1 MCGEGRRYM
10 GNLHTSPS
18 LLWTLSF
25 SLKKKKK
32 KILKE
37 FFKLCFY
44 FFHFAYLFSLL
55 SVHLV
60 LISYIRLAIIRWPP
74 CADGPRYGAQKAP
87 EERKMKHR
95 GTSRTRGK
103 RGPAGIGSSETHA
116 GRLVVK
122 GRIIKRPEE
131 IFSGVGTF
139 IILMMVMVLW
149 VYSYV
154 DINQIL
160 QF

>member
-1 MCGEGRRYM
+1 MREATHVRGGEEVYGKSPHLPKFAV
-10 GNLHTSPS
+10 NLK
-18 LLWTLSF
+18 LLF
-25 SLKKKKK
+25 KKKKK

-44 FFHFAYLFSLL
+44 FFHFGYLFSLL

-103 RGPAGIGSSETHA
+103 RGPRELVHQ
-116 GRLVVK
+116 RLMLD
-122 GRIIKRPEE
+122 G
-131 IFSGVGTF
+131 
-139 IILMMVMVLW
+139 W
-149 VYSYV
+149 
-154 DINQIL
+154 
-160 QF
+160 